1 MRRRRPARR
10 TRASALSA
18 IRCSVARAHLRWL
31 VALGAVLAGCGGS
44 AATRSQEPTPP
55 PVSKVSRTDGD
66 AFNVRGL
73 ERSHEEP
80 VLVIAVPP
88 QRLDAFLDRVE
99 KAA

>member
-1 MRRRRPARR
+1 
-10 TRASALSA
+10 
-18 IRCSVARAHLRWL
+18 
-31 VALGAVLAGCGGS
+31 
-44 AATRSQEPTPP
+44 
-55 PVSKVSRTDGD
+55 VSRTDGD